1 MHHHPSIPP
10 HLFALS
16 IRIHLSIAH
25 TLECKTA
32 AAVSQ
37 QDLGLAIRLSEAVAD
52 SLEDAMTIEG
62 SGVRQGWIGSIVK
75 QEVGLVLIGATERA
89 RHANQSRFTRVGN
102 GPIESLASRVASH
115 RSATLS
121 TSSACVN
128 SGLLRCR

>member
-10 HLFALS
+10 HLLSLS

-37 QDLGLAIRLSEAVAD
+37 QDLGLAIRLSEAVTD
-52 SLEDAMTIEG
+52 SLEDAITIEG

-75 QEVGLVLIGATERA
+75 QEVGPVLIYATERA
-89 RHANQSRFTRVGN
+89 RHANQPV
-102 GPIESLASRVASH
+102 
-115 RSATLS
+115 
-121 TSSACVN
+121 SSV
-128 SGLLRCR
+128 